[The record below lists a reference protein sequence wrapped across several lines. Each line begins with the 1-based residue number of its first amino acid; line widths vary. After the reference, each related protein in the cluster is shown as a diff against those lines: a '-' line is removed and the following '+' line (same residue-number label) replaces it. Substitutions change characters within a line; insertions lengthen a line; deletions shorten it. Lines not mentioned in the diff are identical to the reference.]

1 MIEQITF
8 RRADIDDIDRIYAIE
23 QVCFPNP
30 WSRTSFHNEIVN
42 NHFATYF
49 IVEIDDRQIGYCGV
63 WVIMDEANITN
74 IAILPEYQGNKFG
87 EALLRNVMMF
97 AKAIGAKTMSLEVRV
112 TNIVAQ
118 NLYRKLGF
126 QAGGIRK
133 NYYSD
138 NGEDAFVMWVN
149 LDEQ

>member
-8 RRADIDDIDRIYAIE
+8 RRANVEDIDQIHAIE
-23 QVCFPNP
+23 HVCFPNP
-30 WSRTSFHNEIVN
+30 WSRTAFINEIVN

-49 IVEIDDRQIGYCGV
+49 IVEIEEKQIGYCGV
-63 WVIMDEANITN
+63 WVIIDEAHITN
-74 IAILPEYQGNKFG
+74 IAILPEYQGHKFG

-97 AKAIGAKTMSLEVRV
+97 AKASGAKTMSLEVRV
-112 TNIVAQ
+112 SNLVAQ

-126 QAGGIRK
+126 QEGGIRK

-138 NGEDAFVMWVN
+138 NGEDAIVMWVN
-149 LDEQ
+149 LDE